1 MWKRTAALTAVLLLT
16 LTGCAGTPDDA
27 ASESE
32 HASESAEPLVAET
45 PRAVVT
51 DDAEAAFLE
60 DVRDS
65 LPANT
70 LIPDATDE
78 QLLAAGWEACDR
90 RASEPVGEDISLI
103 EGEERN
109 EGGIYRDSLVIVGA
123 AWGELCLAD

>member
-1 MWKRTAALTAVLLLT
+1 MKSRTAALTLLAALT
-16 LTGCAGTPDDA
+16 LTGCA
-27 ASESE
+27 SEPGAGE
-32 HASESAEPLVAET
+32 AESAVPLVAE
-45 PRAVVT
+45 PPAEVST
-51 DDAEAAFLE
+51 DEAELAFL
-60 DVRDS
+60 DRVRAE
-65 LPANT
+65 LPSNT
-70 LIPDATDE
+70 LIPEATDA